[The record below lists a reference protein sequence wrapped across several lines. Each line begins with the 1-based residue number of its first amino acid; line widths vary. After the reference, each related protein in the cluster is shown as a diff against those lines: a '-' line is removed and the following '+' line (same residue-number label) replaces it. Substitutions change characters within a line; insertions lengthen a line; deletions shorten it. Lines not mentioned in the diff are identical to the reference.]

1 MEVWKE
7 LMVQTVLSKVVTLVE
22 GVALTVPMVVQLASP
37 ASKPVLTGGGGRG
50 GACQE
55 REAGGGGEGFRPGK
69 R

>member
-37 ASKPVLTGGGGRG
+37 ASKPVLTGGRPRRCLP
-50 GACQE
+50 GA
-55 REAGGGGEGFRPGK
+55 
-69 R
+69 